1 MRIVGVTGR
10 GMGDCNE
17 GLKTTK
23 SQYIKYETAREE
35 NRKER
40 KNLLRII

>member
-1 MRIVGVTGR
+1 
-10 GMGDCNE
+10 MGDCNE

-23 SQYIKYETAREE
+23 SQYIKNENVREE

-40 KNLLRII
+40 ENLLTVI